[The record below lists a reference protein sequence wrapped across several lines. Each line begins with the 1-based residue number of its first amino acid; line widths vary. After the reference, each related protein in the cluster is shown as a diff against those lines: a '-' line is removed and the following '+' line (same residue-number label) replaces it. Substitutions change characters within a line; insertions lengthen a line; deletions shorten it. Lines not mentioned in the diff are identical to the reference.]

1 MHEDSGQSNWEEM
14 FRFVKSLVR
23 CLEGVGGMSVWLYS
37 YTSAELRS
45 TIVVRGTSQV
55 LKRPYKETRGRT
67 RRILG
72 VYIMNLR
79 VDSGRSS
86 VVDFICRYGPRR
98 IILYTRRICPS
109 ISTGPRTRP
118 NLDSYL

>member
-1 MHEDSGQSNWEEM
+1 MVVLVYECGARSW
-14 FRFVKSLVR
+14 FVR
-23 CLEGVGGMSVWLYS
+23 
-37 YTSAELRS
+37 
-45 TIVVRGTSQV
+45 TSQV

-72 VYIMNLR
+72 VYMMNLR

-98 IILYTRRICPS
+98 IILYHAFVPFKLCQSARVLERGLKPRLLS
-109 ISTGPRTRP
+109 LISTID
-118 NLDSYL
+118 L

>member
-1 MHEDSGQSNWEEM
+1 MLGGGGGDE
-14 FRFVKSLVR
+14 RLVV
-23 CLEGVGGMSVWLYS
+23 LV
-37 YTSAELRS
+37 YTSAEHDDD
-45 TIVVRGTSQV
+45 RGTSQV

-72 VYIMNLR
+72 VYMMNLR

-98 IILYTRRICPS
+98 ISTTHLPFK
-109 ISTGPRTRP
+109 ISTGVPR
-118 NLDSYL
+118 YLERGLT